1 MVAGAGASR
10 ISLARI
16 EEANTVIDPVFLNS
30 PQLGFDTLS
39 RDLGADLV
47 LKIETLNP
55 IRCFKGRGADYFV
68 HRLDRRTPL
77 VTASAGNFGQGLAY
91 AARKRGLPLT
101 VFAAIHA
108 SPLKLSRMRDLGA
121 EVVLSG
127 HDFDAAKT
135 AARDH
140 AERMGWLFVEDG
152 REAPITEG
160 AGTIAVELLR
170 GQRPFD
176 AVLVALGN
184 GAMINGIGTW
194 IKAHLPA
201 TRVIGVCAAGA
212 PSMER
217 SWRSGKS
224 EPTERVD
231 TIADGIGVR
240 VPVPEALDEMRRT
253 VDDILL
259 VDDQTILSAMRLL
272 LDHAGLAIEPSGAAG
287 VAAILKFRTRFAGQS
302 LATVLCGANV
312 TSEQIQHWFLNRESM
327 SKIGD

>member
-1 MVAGAGASR
+1 M
-10 ISLARI
+10 
-16 EEANTVIDPVFLNS
+16 FLNS
-30 PQLGFDTLS
+30 PQLRFDTLS

-47 LKIETLNP
+47 LKNETLNP

-68 HRLDRRTPL
+68 HRLDHQTPL

-91 AARKRGLPLT
+91 AARKRELPLT
-101 VFAAIHA
+101 TFAAVNA
-108 SPLKLSRMRDLGA
+108 NPLKLSRMRELGA

-140 AERMGWLFVEDG
+140 AERMGRLFVEDG
-152 REAPITEG
+152 REPPITEG

-170 GQRPFD
+170 WQQHFD
-176 AVLVALGN
+176 AVLVPLGN

-194 IKAHLPA
+194 IKAHSPA
-201 TRVIGVCAAGA
+201 TRVIAVCAAGA

-217 SWRSGKS
+217 SWRSGNF
-224 EPTERVD
+224 ERTERVD

-240 VPVPEALDEMRRT
+240 VPVPEALDDMRGT

-272 LDHAGLAIEPSGAAG
+272 LAHTGLAIEPSGAVG
-287 VAAILKFRTRFAGQS
+287 VAAIQKYRKRFAGQS

-312 TSEQIQHWFLNRESM
+312 TTEQMQDWFLNRESL